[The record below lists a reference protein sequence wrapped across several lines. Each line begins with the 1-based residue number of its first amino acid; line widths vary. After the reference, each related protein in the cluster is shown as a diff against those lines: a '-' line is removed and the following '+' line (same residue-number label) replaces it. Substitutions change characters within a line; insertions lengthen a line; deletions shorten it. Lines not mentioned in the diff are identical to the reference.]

1 MEIYQNVYRLKRPQ
15 TNNLIRS
22 NPKIENNSRQSRT
35 LLNWAS
41 SSISRSIVQR
51 MALSGGWFD
60 DRLHHPLGQHPA
72 AGSTI
77 HSIRGRANEIVLAVK
92 FAPNALTSQW
102 VLFINRKLKFNW
114 CVCPWLATRWP
125 PPTTSEP
132 FTPSERHDRRLWPAL
147 FFHFF
152 SFFFKKTPNKTNSQL
167 QGDIAATLQDK

>member
-125 PPTTSEP
+125 LRQHRNLSRPRNGTIDASG
-132 FTPSERHDRRLWPAL
+132 L
-147 FFHFF
+147 HFF
-152 SFFFKKTPNKTNSQL
+152 SISFPFFSKRRRIKLIRSFR
-167 QGDIAATLQDK
+167 AT